1 MENEIQNLEIQAEH
15 GVKKIIKKF
24 RKTKKRTKIITGV
37 VLIIV
42 LAVLIPL
49 IFKKDEQQYELTE
62 VKRGV
67 VIEEVSATG
76 DVEAAEEV
84 DLKFKTGG
92 TIESINVKIGDKV
105 KKGTYLARLASGNA
119 YSQYLQAQASY
130 NQAEAK
136 LDQLLAGA
144 SSEKINVYE
153 RITENAKIAFA
164 DARAKA
170 DNDLNQDY
178 NSALVYLIDASSK
191 YNKALADLKDM
202 EKIYFYRTTSLEV
215 AFRDKR
221 IKAEEA
227 YLGVSS
233 LNIKGVD
240 ELVDIAVSDPKRENI
255 DSALI
260 GMRSGLEKAIDVL
273 DYTKKAMADAS
284 IRENVSSTDRS
295 TIDADIANINTA
307 YSNINTAKADIAN
320 QKIANQT
327 NINSAENALKKA
339 EADLEELKAAPRN
352 VDIAV
357 YQADVDKYSANVNE
371 YFQKLKDASIIS
383 PFDGIIA
390 KIDGKIGEDI
400 IANNKTIIS
409 LISPGNFQIRADI
422 SEADIKKVNIGN
434 PVKITLDAFPEET
447 LTGQIIEVESGKTI
461 VEGIVYYRVK
471 ILFDNA
477 ENKIKSGM
485 TADTTIETNK
495 KENVLY
501 VPQRAISYKN
511 DSRLVKIPKNKT
523 IEEIKVET
531 GLKGNNGETE
541 IISGLKEGDKVIIYI
556 NNKK

>member
-37 VLIIV
+37 ILIIV
-42 LAVLIPL
+42 LAILIPL
-49 IFKKDEQQYELTE
+49 IFKKDKQQYELSE
-62 VKRGV
+62 VKRGI
-67 VIEEVSATG
+67 VIEEISATG

-130 NQAEAK
+130 NQVKAK

-144 SSEKINVYE
+144 TNEEIEVYE
-153 RITENAKIAFA
+153 QVLKNTEISLEDAKIEAE
-164 DARAKA
+164 
-170 DNDLNQDY
+170 NDLQQDY
-178 NSALVYLIDASSK
+178 NSALVYLVDASSK

-202 EKIYFYRTTSLEV
+202 EKVYFYRSTSLETTFKAKKNEAED
-215 AFRDKR
+215 AFWGINSSIIDG
-221 IKAEEA
+221 AEE
-227 YLGVSS
+227 L
-233 LNIKGVD
+233 ID
-240 ELVDIAVSDPKRENI
+240 QAVNSPTHANI
-255 DSALI
+255 DLALIEMRSALEEI
-260 GMRSGLEKAIDVL
+260 IDAL
-273 DYTKKAMADAS
+273 DYTKKAMADPT
-284 IRENVSSTDRS
+284 IRENVTSTDRT
-295 TIDADIANINTA
+295 TIDTDTTYNNTA
-307 YSNINTAKADIAN
+307 YSNINTAQANIAN
-320 QKIANQT
+320 QKITNQT
-327 NINSAENALKKA
+327 NINSAENAFKKA

-511 DSRLVKIPKNKT
+511 DSRFVKILKNKT

-541 IISGLKEGDKVIIYI
+541 IISGLKEGDKVIVYI

>member
-24 RKTKKRTKIITGV
+24 RKTKKRTKIIIGV
-37 VLIIV
+37 ILIIV
-42 LAVLIPL
+42 LAILIPL
-49 IFKKDEQQYELTE
+49 IFKKDKQQYELSE
-62 VKRGV
+62 VKRGTI
-67 VIEEVSATG
+67 IEEISATG

-105 KKGTYLARLASGNA
+105 KKGTYLARLVSGNA
-119 YSQYLQAQASY
+119 FSQYLQAQASY
-130 NQAEAK
+130 NQAKAK

-153 RITENAKIAFA
+153 QITENAKIALA
-164 DARAKA
+164 DVQAKA
-170 DNDLNQDY
+170 GNDLNQDY
-178 NSALVYLIDASSK
+178 NSALVYLVDASSK

-215 AFRDKR
+215 AFKDKR
-221 IKAEEA
+221 TKAEEA

-233 LNIKGVD
+233 LNIKGAD

-260 GMRSGLEKAIDVL
+260 IMRSGLEKTIDAL

-295 TIDADIANINTA
+295 TIDADIVNINTA

-327 NINSAENALKKA
+327 NINSAENAFKKA

-511 DSRLVKIPKNKT
+511 DSRLVKILKNKT

-541 IISGLKEGDKVIIYI
+541 IISGLKEGDKVIVYI

>member
-1 MENEIQNLEIQAEH
+1 MENEIQNLEVQAEH
-15 GVKKIIKKF
+15 GIKKIIKKF
-24 RKTKKRTKIITGV
+24 RKTKKRTKIITGI

-42 LAVLIPL
+42 LAISIPL

-67 VIEEVSATG
+67 VIEEISATG

-105 KKGTYLARLASGNA
+105 KKGTYLVRLASGNA

-130 NQAEAK
+130 NQAKAK
-136 LDQLLAGA
+136 LDQLLVGA

-153 RITENAKIAFA
+153 RITENAKIALA
-164 DARAKA
+164 DAQMKA

-202 EKIYFYRTTSLEV
+202 EKVYFYRSTSLETTFKSKKTEAED
-215 AFRDKR
+215 AFWGTNSSIIDG
-221 IKAEEA
+221 AEEFIDRA
-227 YLGVSS
+227 VSS
-233 LNIKGVD
+233 PVQ
-240 ELVDIAVSDPKRENI
+240 ANI

-260 GMRSGLEKAIDVL
+260 EMRSALEKIIDAL
-273 DYTKKAMADAS
+273 DYTKKAMADPTV
-284 IRENVSSTDRS
+284 REGVTSTDRT
-295 TIDADIANINTA
+295 TIDTDIAYNNTA
-307 YSNINTAKADIAN
+307 YSNINTAQADIAN
-320 QKIANQT
+320 QKITNQT
-327 NINSAENALKKA
+327 NINSAENAFKKA
-339 EADLEELKAAPRN
+339 EADTEELKAAPRN

-357 YQADVDKYSANVNE
+357 YQADVDRYSANVNE
-371 YFQKLKDASIIS
+371 YSQKLKDASIIS
-383 PFDGIIA
+383 PFDGVIA

-400 IANNKTIIS
+400 IANNKIIIS
-409 LISPGNFQIRADI
+409 LISPGNFQVRANI
-422 SEADIKKVNIGN
+422 SEADIKKVNTGN
-434 PVKITLDAFPEET
+434 PVKITLDAFPEEI

-501 VPQRAISYKN
+501 IPQRAISYKSG
-511 DSRLVKIPKNKT
+511 SRFVKILKNKK
-523 IEEIKVET
+523 IEEIKIET

-541 IISGLKEGDKVIIYI
+541 IISGLKEGDKIIVYI